1 MMRKIGTMLLG
12 AIALPLLVVAL
23 YWITVG
29 LDIVGAFISDSF
41 ALISDSPFIQGMSAI
56 GHGLTITIS
65 AALVFFLVWSFFK
78 FLYTVG
84 DVVLILLAMLI
95 SAFKKAPAEG

>member
-1 MMRKIGTMLLG
+1 MLKKIGTMLLG
-12 AIALPLLVVAL
+12 GIALPLLVGAL

-41 ALISDSPFIQGMSAI
+41 SLISDSPFIQGMSAI
-56 GHGLTITIS
+56 GHGLTIAIS

-78 FLYTVG
+78 FLYAVG
-84 DVVLILLAMLI
+84 DVVIILLAMLI
-95 SAFKKAPAEG
+95 SAIKKRSAEG